1 MFPID
6 LFQETDAG
14 VQPESF
20 QGRGG
25 FVELK
30 HFDKL
35 FVKNTSKK
43 GSAGKKFWAFSPRYY
58 QNYILNRRF
67 NPWMDAIRAYFSKIR
82 ALFSIFKKGKG
93 KPRSPPSPRCVPE
106 MIRTLSL
113 PCYFI
118 RTKKSLTHFIIL
130 MTFAVVL
137 TIRRIT

>member
-1 MFPID
+1 MLFYLWKQKQCNIYPYKHILFPID

-14 VQPESF
+14 AQPENF

-25 FVELK
+25 FVELE

-43 GSAGKKFWAFSPRYY
+43 GSAGKHFWGFSPRYY
-58 QNYILNRRF
+58 QNYILNGRF
-67 NPWMDAIRAYFSKIR
+67 NPWMEAIRAYFSKIR

-93 KPRSPPSPRCVPE
+93 KSRSE
-106 MIRTLSL
+106 
-113 PCYFI
+113 
-118 RTKKSLTHFIIL
+118 KSLTHFTIL

-137 TIRRIT
+137 AIRRIT